1 MKKRL
6 FIGLLVGA
14 MCVGLVGCGGDSNN
28 AGSDGNGSSASVST
42 ESKGGFVM
50 SSILPDAK
58 DIFSDKSISIDR
70 DSDTSYYASIS
81 SATSDDFKKYDSA
94 LKSSIFTS
102 MDTYGIDDN
111 SGFARYYDSEHKY
124 ELDFGYDSKNGGL
137 MTITCDVIQK

>member
-14 MCVGLVGCGGDSNN
+14 MCVGLVGCGGDSSN
-28 AGSDGNGSSASVST
+28 AGSGSSASVST
-42 ESKGGFVM
+42 ESESGFVM

>member
-14 MCVGLVGCGGDSNN
+14 MCVGLVGCGGDSSNT
-28 AGSDGNGSSASVST
+28 GSGSSESVST
-42 ESKGGFVM
+42 EAESDFVM

-81 SATSDDFKKYDSA
+81 SATSDDFKKYDSDGA
-94 LKSSIFTS
+94 L
-102 MDTYGIDDN
+102 
-111 SGFARYYDSEHKY
+111 
-124 ELDFGYDSKNGGL
+124 
-137 MTITCDVIQK
+137 

>member
-14 MCVGLVGCGGDSNN
+14 MCVGLVGCGGNN
-28 AGSDGNGSSASVST
+28 DLGNDAGSGSRESVST
-42 ESKGGFVM
+42 ESESDFVM

-58 DIFSDKSISIDR
+58 DIFSDKSITIDR
-70 DSDTSYYASIS
+70 DSDTSYYALIS
-81 SATSDDFKKYDSA
+81 STTSDDFKKYDSA
-94 LKSSIFTS
+94 LKGSIFTS

-124 ELDFGYDSKNGGL
+124 ELDFGYDSKDGGL

>member
-1 MKKRL
+1 MKRRL
-6 FIGLLVGA
+6 FIGLVVGI
-14 MCVGLVGCGGDSNN
+14 MCVGLVGCGGNSSNT
-28 AGSDGNGSSASVST
+28 GSGSSESVST
-42 ESKGGFVM
+42 EAESNFVM
-50 SSILPDAK
+50 SSILPDVK

-94 LKSSIFTS
+94 LKGSIFTS

>member
-6 FIGLLVGA
+6 FIGLLVGT
-14 MCVGLVGCGGDSNN
+14 MCVGLVGCGGNKDLGND
-28 AGSDGNGSSASVST
+28 AGSGSSESVST
-42 ESKGGFVM
+42 ESGFVM

-58 DIFSDKSISIDR
+58 DIFSDKSITIDR
-70 DSDTSYYASIS
+70 DSDASYYASIS

-94 LKSSIFTS
+94 LKGSIFTS

-124 ELDFGYDSKNGGL
+124 ELDFGYDSKDGGL

>member
-14 MCVGLVGCGGDSNN
+14 MCVGLVGCGGDSSN
-28 AGSDGNGSSASVST
+28 AGSGSSESVGT
-42 ESKGGFVM
+42 EAESDFVM

-94 LKSSIFTS
+94 LKGGVFTS
-102 MDTYGIDDN
+102 MDAYGIDDN

>member
-14 MCVGLVGCGGDSNN
+14 MCVGLVGCGDDSNN
-28 AGSDGNGSSASVST
+28 AGSGSSESVST
-42 ESKGGFVM
+42 ESESGFVM

>member
-14 MCVGLVGCGGDSNN
+14 MCVGLVGCGGNSSNT
-28 AGSDGNGSSASVST
+28 GSGSSESVST
-42 ESKGGFVM
+42 EAEGDFVM
-50 SSILPDAK
+50 SSILPDVK
-58 DIFSDKSISIDR
+58 DIF
-70 DSDTSYYASIS
+70 SDTSYYASIS

-94 LKSSIFTS
+94 LKGGVFTS
-102 MDTYGIDDN
+102 MDAYGIDDN

>member
-14 MCVGLVGCGGDSNN
+14 MCVGLVGCGDSSN
-28 AGSDGNGSSASVST
+28 AGSGSSESVST
-42 ESKGGFVM
+42 EGESGFVM

-111 SGFARYYDSEHKY
+111 SGFARYYDSGHKY